1 MLEFVNVEIRNASPS
16 DAPEIAAIYNHFIL
30 ETVITFEET
39 AISDDE
45 MAGRI
50 SEVSEK
56 FPWIVCV
63 EAGRILGYAYASS
76 WKSRCAYRNSVETT
90 VYLDANVAGRGLGK
104 LLYQEL
110 LNRLRGLGLHAA
122 IGGIALPNEASV
134 RLHEKCGFE
143 KVAHFKEVGFKF
155 GNWIDVGY
163 WQVLLTDPID

>member
-1 MLEFVNVEIRNASPS
+1 MLEFVNVKIRNASPS

-90 VYLDANVAGRGLGK
+90 VYLDPTVAGRGLGK

-143 KVAHFKEVGFKF
+143 KVAHFKEGGFKF